1 MMYHH
6 TGRRVLKDLMI
17 EKLPKLTAH
26 LDHHKVDFSP
36 VTFNWFLIV
45 YVDTVP
51 TETMLQIWD
60 AFLYEGSKVLF
71 RYSIVL
77 FKNNKEQLLKLD
89 NTSAIFNQVRRLHS
103 ENPIPSQ

>member
-1 MMYHH
+1 M
-6 TGRRVLKDLMI
+6 RVLKDLMI
-17 EKLPKLTAH
+17 EKLPKLAAH

-36 VTFNWFLIV
+36 ITFNWFLIV

-71 RYSIVL
+71 RYSIAL
-77 FKNNKEQLLKLD
+77 FKNNE
-89 NTSAIFNQVRRLHS
+89 
-103 ENPIPSQ
+103 E